1 MYIRNSPCQNE
12 PINLTHQNRETDSRI
27 TAHLYNNMYV
37 IEAYAPCEGENTDDF
52 YDHLNTHLVDANMKK
67 TPIILLGDFNGHIEG
82 WASTKTNKNGHTLLD
97 FARYWRLQILPQNQ
111 ITYTG
116 RNGEQT

>member
-1 MYIRNSPCQNE
+1 MSF
-12 PINLTHQNRETDSRI
+12 
-27 TAHLYNNMYV
+27 
-37 IEAYAPCEGENTDDF
+37 EAYAPCEGENTDDF